1 MAPKVCIMGL
11 DKDSNK
17 EVLVTCEL
25 KPDPSTSSG
34 YTAVMTGNEYII
46 KNLTKYGAES
56 APLERMAY
64 PDDGQAFLD
73 ALPGNFKLHFLTA
86 EPC

>member
-1 MAPKVCIMGL
+1 MATKVCIMGL
-11 DKDSNK
+11 DKDSK
-17 EVLVTCEL
+17 TEVLVTCEL
-25 KPDPSTSSG
+25 KEDGTVG
-34 YTAVMTGNEYII
+34 MTGNEYII

-86 EPC
+86 VPC

>member
-1 MAPKVCIMGL
+1 MATKMCIMGL

-17 EVLVTCEL
+17 EVLVTCTL
-25 KPDPSTSSG
+25 GADGTV
-34 YTAVMTGNEYII
+34 TMTGNEYII

-56 APLERMAY
+56 APLQRMAY